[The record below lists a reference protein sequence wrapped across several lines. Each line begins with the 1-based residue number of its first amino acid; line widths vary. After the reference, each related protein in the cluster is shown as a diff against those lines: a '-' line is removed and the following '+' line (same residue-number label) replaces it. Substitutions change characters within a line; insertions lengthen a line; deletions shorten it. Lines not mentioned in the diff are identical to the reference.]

1 MTKFQKAYKFAKKS
15 IWKDD
20 TLDEVILNLSKTV
33 FKNMKKNCT
42 KTKKFFWL
50 TGQSGS
56 GKTSQ
61 LYEATEHFCQNHN
74 IKPIHFAVRNFAIYH
89 PKAKAFEKNTNFRE
103 ITNGFALK
111 LLICVLNLAII
122 EGYDIILEICF
133 LDNVF
138 QKFVLDSLQKQN
150 YKLSLQ
156 IMAVNKTL
164 SKYFEYKR
172 SLRIPRKTNL
182 SSFNYF
188 YKHMGSGL
196 NYICRHYDLN
206 CCIWSAYNKSPIFIG
221 KIKFAK
227 KTFKNQRKILK
238 NLFFDEK
245 TLLKSKIIILGEL
258 YQDDFF

>member
-1 MTKFQKAYKFAKKS
+1 MTKFQKAYKFAKNS

-89 PKAKAFEKNTNFRE
+89 PKAKAFEKSTNFRE

-111 LLICVLNLAII
+111 LLICVLNLAIS

-138 QKFVLDSLQKQN
+138 QKFVLRLTRHTVGIVYEIQLQN
-150 YKLSLQ
+150 SRNGAIVHTVDKL
-156 IMAVNKTL
+156 V
-164 SKYFEYKR
+164 YR
-172 SLRIPRKTNL
+172 SHLYRLLFGVK
-182 SSFNYF
+182 F
-188 YKHMGSGL
+188 YNVGIHSV
-196 NYICRHYDLN
+196 
-206 CCIWSAYNKSPIFIG
+206 
-221 KIKFAK
+221 
-227 KTFKNQRKILK
+227 
-238 NLFFDEK
+238 
-245 TLLKSKIIILGEL
+245 
-258 YQDDFF
+258 